1 MTASKCPGP
10 LVCYGLGGSQPC
22 LLHGCRV
29 CGSCI
34 LADTED
40 WPAPLCIVHAPEP
53 LIDATIAL
61 RSELERVLGYFDG
74 AHEPDCVVWRLLGRA
89 ASDYE
94 LAQRMKQDGRSW
106 CTCGYFAIRESVRLR
121 FQFDT
126 PRRDTERCGG
136 PSIAG
141 RLLS

>member
-1 MTASKCPGP
+1 VTAELCPGP

-22 LLHGCRV
+22 RLHGCRV

-53 LIDATIAL
+53 LLDATIAL
-61 RSELERVLGYFDG
+61 RVELERVLGYFDG

-89 ASDYE
+89 ATDYE
-94 LAQRMKQDGRSW
+94 LAQRMKQDGRSF
-106 CTCGYFAIRESVRLR
+106 CSCGYFAIREGARLR
-121 FQFDT
+121 FGLAGDKKH
-126 PRRDTERCGG
+126 DTERE
-136 PSIAG
+136 PAALVG